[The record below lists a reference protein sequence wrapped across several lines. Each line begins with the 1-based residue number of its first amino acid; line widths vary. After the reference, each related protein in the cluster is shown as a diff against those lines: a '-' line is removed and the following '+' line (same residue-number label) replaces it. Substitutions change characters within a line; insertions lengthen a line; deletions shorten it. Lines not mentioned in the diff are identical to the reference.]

1 MKQKTKGFT
10 LTPKFGVTLRSKGGF
25 SLMEVIIAIGVIVTT
40 LITLIALISSVVS
53 GLKPAKFK
61 LTATSLAQE
70 GLEIVRNIRD
80 SNWLSYKRVPE
91 NWRDGLA
98 AGDYR
103 AQYDELTLFSW
114 ADLPLKI
121 DSNGFYQYNS
131 GSNTPFKRKI
141 TIGHIGDNQ
150 IKAVSEVTWQE
161 KGKSYTIEA
170 ESRLYNW
177 LEVTEE

>member
-1 MKQKTKGFT
+1 MKQKTKST
-10 LTPKFGVTLRSKGGF
+10 RTPLGSYGTSEGGF
-25 SLMEVIIAIGVIVTT
+25 SLMEVIISIGVIVTT

-53 GLKPAKFK
+53 GLRLGEFK

-80 SNWLSYKRVPE
+80 SNWLSYKRAPE

-103 AQYDELTLFSW
+103 VQYDQSALLFW
-114 ADLPLKI
+114 ADSFLKI
-121 DSNGFYQYNS
+121 DNNGFYQYDS
-131 GSNTPFKRKI
+131 GSNTSFKRKI
-141 TIGHIGDNQ
+141 TIGHIEDNQ
-150 IKAVSEVTWQE
+150 IKAVSEITWQE
-161 KGKSYTIEA
+161 KGRSYTITA